1 MGLFFNKADSES
13 RDARFSVAKV
23 FKNIFTV
30 KVSKRLFLKI
40 KIFAGVSF
48 CKVREFLV
56 QTEHTTIWSMKEL
69 YLEWTNSVMK
79 ISQKLN
85 PIQDGDFRS
94 CSRIS
99 RGGQKKQPLPK
110 ISHTNSTRMKLGT
123 VTPYLKKIQEIYES
137 YDTPPEF

>member
-56 QTEHTTIWSMKEL
+56 QTEHATIWSMKEL
-69 YLEWTNSVMK
+69 YLEWRNSVMK
-79 ISQKLN
+79 IPKSLTL
-85 PIQDGDFRS
+85 FRMG
-94 CSRIS
+94 IFGAAHGY
-99 RGGQKKQPLPK
+99 RGGTKKA
-110 ISHTNSTRMKLGT
+110 
-123 VTPYLKKIQEIYES
+123 
-137 YDTPPEF
+137 TPP